1 MSNDNKRL
9 IKTIIISGLSAVISY
24 LINFFLTSYISENV
38 GIDAYGF
45 VAIAKTAVSYAQI
58 ITVAL
63 TTFIVRYISISYHRG
78 EMEKANSYYSSSVMA
93 CVTLSGIIRL
103 PVNPRQLVNAPSPIL
118 VTLFPIFKVPL
129 NL

>member
-9 IKTIIISGLSAVISY
+9 VKTIIISGLSAVISY

-63 TTFIVRYISISYHRG
+63 TTFIVFNDG
-78 EMEKANSYYSSSVMA
+78 MCN
-93 CVTLSGIIRL
+93 IIRYHL
-103 PVNPRQLVNAPSPIL
+103 SFCNNNNHKA
-118 VTLFPIFKVPL
+118 
-129 NL
+129 

>member
-1 MSNDNKRL
+1 MYKMSNDNKRL
-9 IKTIIISGLSAVISY
+9 IKTITISGLSAVISY

-63 TTFIVRYISISYHRG
+63 TTFIVRYISINYHKG
-78 EMEKANSYYSSSVMA
+78 EIEEAKSYYSSSVMA
-93 CVTLSGIIRL
+93 CVTLSGIIYL
-103 PVNPRQLVNAPSPIL
+103 VAMIVVAKLEYVLNIPTNLVGPV
-118 VTLFPIFKVPL
+118 
-129 NL
+129 